1 MIYLLSDLDFCFKL
15 FATPRSLTKVVHLSA
30 HAFSV
35 SLGAIFEIAKMAF
48 KVTLFWDSQTG
59 APYCRRDIHSGIGLG
74 CTQPV
79 RRI

>member
-35 SLGAIFEIAKMAF
+35 SLGAIFVAVSGDHFDEII
-48 KVTLFWDSQTG
+48 DG
-59 APYCRRDIHSGIGLG
+59 RDGLLSKFRHRKRG
-74 CTQPV
+74 
-79 RRI
+79 R